1 MTATRSRKETKRYQ
15 HHQTHIEPP
24 GKICAFCAID
34 KNSPQFLSQTK
45 HFKLLQ
51 NIFPYSVWDS
61 QTVVDHL
68 NLAPVAHTDT
78 LSDLSPAA
86 AKEYVD
92 IISDYESRGY
102 SIYARAPG
110 SVAKSIKHQHTHL
123 IKLSGRKIKFLLY
136 LNQPYRRILV
146 K

>member
-1 MTATRSRKETKRYQ
+1 MTATRSRKETKRYK

-34 KNSPQFLSQTK
+34 KTSNQFLSQTR

-68 NLAPVAHTDT
+68 NLAPIKHTDT
-78 LSDLSPAA
+78 LSALSSAA

-92 IISDYESRGY
+92 IISAYESRGY

-110 SVAKSIKHQHTHL
+110 SVTKSITHQHTHL
-123 IKLSGRKIKFLLY
+123 IKLSGRKIRFLLF
-136 LNQPYRRILV
+136 LQRPYRRLLV